1 MGTLRR
7 TFIFD
12 ENGILERIIEK
23 VDTKNAAGQI
33 IAGMPASAK
42 ESAERIVRVQAMEA
56 AFDRTSAAMSKADP
70 ADVALLKEYLD
81 SGQWRLDYEADEAGE
96 IPSDLKRGVL
106 SEDGLYNLLT
116 DLGE

>member
-1 MGTLRR
+1 M
-7 TFIFD
+7 
-12 ENGILERIIEK
+12 
-23 VDTKNAAGQI
+23 
-33 IAGMPASAK
+33 
-42 ESAERIVRVQAMEA
+42 RVQAMEA